1 MSRATFN
8 PTYDQLPRAL
18 PIFPLPGALLLP
30 GGHLPLN
37 IFEPRYI
44 EMFDAALA
52 GERMIGMVQPNTEA
66 ADPGRASVYRTGC
79 AGRITTF
86 SETTDGRYEVTLLGL
101 IRFDIAE
108 ELPPKSYRSVR
119 PDFGR
124 FAPDLEENDAEID
137 RVRLLTAL
145 KTYFHAKTIQ
155 SDWQAIEQAEN
166 DRLVTALAM
175 LCPLESWE
183 KQLLLEA
190 ETLDKRAEV
199 LTAILEM
206 AIRGDD
212 EEVLRH

>member
-1 MSRATFN
+1 MSGAALN
-8 PTYDQLPRAL
+8 PTFDQLPRAL

-66 ADPGRASVYRTGC
+66 VDPGRASVYGTGC

-108 ELPPKSYRSVR
+108 ELPPKSYRLVR

-124 FAPDLEENDAEID
+124 FAPDLEEHDAEID
-137 RVRLLTAL
+137 RTRLLTAL

-155 SDWQAIEQAEN
+155 SDWQAIEEAEN

-175 LCPLESWE
+175 LCPLEPWE

-190 ETLDKRAEV
+190 ETLGKRAEV

>member
-1 MSRATFN
+1 MVRT
-8 PTYDQLPRAL
+8 L

-44 EMFDAALA
+44 DMFDAALA
-52 GERMIGMVQPNTEA
+52 GERMIGMVQPNSEATE
-66 ADPGRASVYRTGC
+66 PGSASVYRTGC
-79 AGRITTF
+79 VGRITNF
-86 SETTDGRYEVTLLGL
+86 NETTDGRYEVTLLGL

-108 ELPPKSYRSVR
+108 ELPPRSYRLVR
-119 PDFGR
+119 ADYGR
-124 FAPDLEENDAEID
+124 FAPDLEDDHAEID
-137 RVRLLTAL
+137 RARLLAAL

-155 SDWQAIEQAEN
+155 SDWQAIEEAEN

-175 LCPLESWE
+175 LCPLDPWE

-190 ETLDKRAEV
+190 ETLEKRAEV

>member
-52 GERMIGMVQPNTEA
+52 GERMIG
-66 ADPGRASVYRTGC
+66 
-79 AGRITTF
+79 ITTF

>member
-1 MSRATFN
+1 MSRAAFN
-8 PTYDQLPRAL
+8 PTFDALPQAL

-44 EMFDAALA
+44 EMFDSALA
-52 GERMIGMVQPNTEA
+52 GERMIGMVQPNADE
-66 ADPGRASVYRTGC
+66 ADPGSASIYRTGC

-86 SETTDGRYEVTLLGL
+86 SETADGRYELTLLGL

-108 ELPPKSYRSVR
+108 ELPSRSYRLVR
-119 PDFGR
+119 PDYAR
-124 FAPDLEENDAEID
+124 FAHDLEEDQVEID
-137 RVRLLTAL
+137 RERLLAAL
-145 KTYFHAKTIQ
+145 KTYFHTKTIQ

-166 DRLVTALAM
+166 ERLITALAM
-175 LCPLESWE
+175 LCPLEPWE

-190 ETLDKRAEV
+190 ETLAKRAEV

-206 AIRGDD
+206 AIRDD
-212 EEVLRH
+212 GVEALRH